1 MDFLTPTD
9 WALALLLCVA
19 AALVVLA
26 LMAEYLATTAPPAPV
41 RIRRHSLDDAQQ
53 ETARLHPAPPP
64 DLKFGGVTG
73 RPRAVFLGDDG
84 EWINHP
90 RN

>member
-1 MDFLTPTD
+1 MSDLTL
-9 WALALLLCVA
+9 WALITLAATAGALC
-19 AALVVLA
+19 LVWWLEERRAQRVDR
-26 LMAEYLATTAPPAPV
+26 PIRV
-41 RIRRHSLDDAQQ
+41 RLHSLDDRQQ
-53 ETARLHPAPPP
+53 ETQRLRPAPPP
-64 DLKFGGVTG
+64 DLKYGGVVG